1 MFYQDQE
8 KKLLAWRH
16 IKNMTHFT
24 EFVWKN
30 LHKNQLIGAE
40 IGVRDGTNAIYLLE
54 NLPIKKLY
62 LIDNFLPYRDRPDKY
77 YTAEEQEE
85 EYKKLLLNMERYYDK
100 VIIIRQSSQ
109 WARQLFSKDYFDFVY
124 IDADHKYESIKDDL
138 NWWDKIIVRGII
150 GGHDY
155 GYGNMWDFGVKK
167 AVDEFA
173 KEKGLSVE
181 DLSETVGSRAMEWA
195 IIKNKPRGGSK
206 RIPKKNIKFF
216 KGKPLIF
223 YTIDEANKSPYLDRV
238 IVSTD
243 DEEIANISVNYGA
256 EVIKRPKRLAQDDSP
271 IIDTIFHIL
280 DRVEADIVVCL
291 QPTSPLRTVEDIN
304 KAIKLFLKG
313 GYESVI
319 SFSKYG
325 PNGAIYISTPQNLKK
340 YKSFYASKIRG
351 YIMPPERSID
361 IDTPRDFRKAQKF
374 YNRRGRNKS

>member
-1 MFYQDQE
+1 
-8 KKLLAWRH
+8 
-16 IKNMTHFT
+16 MTPFT
-24 EFVWKN
+24 EFVRKN

-62 LIDNFLPYRDRPDKY
+62 LIDSFLPYRDNPDKY

-155 GYGNMWDFGVKK
+155 GYGETWDFGVKK

-173 KEKGLSVE
+173 KEKGLPVE

-206 RIPKKNIKFF
+206 RVPKKNIKFF

-223 YTIDEANKSPYLDRV
+223 YTIDEAN
-238 IVSTD
+238 
-243 DEEIANISVNYGA
+243 
-256 EVIKRPKRLAQDDSP
+256 
-271 IIDTIFHIL
+271 
-280 DRVEADIVVCL
+280 
-291 QPTSPLRTVEDIN
+291 
-304 KAIKLFLKG
+304 
-313 GYESVI
+313 
-319 SFSKYG
+319 
-325 PNGAIYISTPQNLKK
+325 NGMGDY
-340 YKSFYASKIRG
+340 
-351 YIMPPERSID
+351 
-361 IDTPRDFRKAQKF
+361 
-374 YNRRGRNKS
+374 

>member
-1 MFYQDQE
+1 M
-8 KKLLAWRH
+8 
-16 IKNMTHFT
+16 KNI
-24 EFVWKN
+24 
-30 LHKNQLIGAE
+30 L
-40 IGVRDGTNAIYLLE
+40 
-54 NLPIKKLY
+54 
-62 LIDNFLPYRDRPDKY
+62 
-77 YTAEEQEE
+77 
-85 EYKKLLLNMERYYDK
+85 
-100 VIIIRQSSQ
+100 
-109 WARQLFSKDYFDFVY
+109 
-124 IDADHKYESIKDDL
+124 
-138 NWWDKIIVRGII
+138 
-150 GGHDY
+150 
-155 GYGNMWDFGVKK
+155 
-167 AVDEFA
+167 
-173 KEKGLSVE
+173 
-181 DLSETVGSRAMEWA
+181 A
-195 IIKNKPRGGSK
+195 IIPARGGSK
-206 RIPKKNIKFF
+206 RVPKKNIKFF

-243 DEEIANISVNYGA
+243 DEEIANISINYGA